1 MTNCSELPNQ
11 NKKAIV
17 FDITYM
23 IWMTPSY
30 LNWILY
36 HHLKKKKNAKE
47 AANKWTWKRKAGA
60 SNIIIFY
67 DAPHNL
73 VEGVSN

>member
-36 HHLKKKKNAKE
+36 HHLKKKNAKE
-47 AANKWTWKRKAGA
+47 AATKWTWKRKAGA

>member
-1 MTNCSELPNQ
+1 MNDTIIS
-11 NKKAIV
+11 K
-17 FDITYM
+17 
-23 IWMTPSY
+23 
-30 LNWILY
+30 LNFISSFE
-36 HHLKKKKNAKE
+36 KKKNAKE
-47 AANKWTWKRKAGA
+47 AATKWTWKRKAGA